1 MAAKKKTTKK
11 TPKPA
16 RSAQPKKSTLKA
28 KSARTAQAK
37 SKTRVKARPKPAAKP
52 KVRPS
57 AKAKAKPVARAKPK
71 TTAAPRS
78 KRAPS
83 ASGAQLQTTRPPHIP
98 PGPTELDTIKLAY
111 LFRDTSPSAI
121 YRALI
126 DAAEHSAFTGDD
138 AEIDPRVGGAFRSYS
153 GFIQGTTLELVPD
166 ARIVQSWR
174 TKHFPKNN
182 PDSTLELTF
191 TPVPDGTRL
200 EMRHLDVPKE
210 QVDYL
215 VEGWVK
221 YYLDP
226 LARHLGK
233 RFSFRPPPL

>member
-16 RSAQPKKSTLKA
+16 RSAKA
-28 KSARTAQAK
+28 KP
-37 SKTRVKARPKPAAKP
+37 KTHVKARPKPAAKP
-52 KVRPS
+52 KVRPR
-57 AKAKAKPVARAKPK
+57 AKAKAKAMPKPVARAKPK
-71 TTAAPRS
+71 ATAAPRS
-78 KRAPS
+78 KRAPGAS
-83 ASGAQLQTTRPPHIP
+83 AARAPGAQTTRPPHIP

-126 DAAEHSAFTGDD
+126 DAAEHAAFTGDE

-191 TPVPDGTRL
+191 TPVPEGTRL
-200 EMRHLDVPKE
+200 EMRHLGVPKE
-210 QVDYL
+210 
-215 VEGWVK
+215 
-221 YYLDP
+221 
-226 LARHLGK
+226 
-233 RFSFRPPPL
+233 